1 MAKSTTTLPIPIGT
15 ATGRSDHSTNTG
27 QPQQTTTLRM
37 CRADPD
43 PPGADG
49 LLCRAVVLAF
59 CARTTHGHRI
69 GNDGREAHSVTFA
82 WKADMNQGFE
92 GNTFLLVIRTT
103 MSIAQRFGTAA
114 FVVVVAG
121 LGLGSSAEA
130 HSEHEH
136 EHEDHHHVHRVY
148 APVQRRVV
156 VAPSRGIV
164 RIRPSQQSNS
174 VSVRLGFNL

>member
-1 MAKSTTTLPIPIGT
+1 
-15 ATGRSDHSTNTG
+15 
-27 QPQQTTTLRM
+27 M

-43 PPGADG
+43 PPRSNG
-49 LLCRAVVLAF
+49 LLCRAVGLAL
-59 CARTTHGHRI
+59 CARTTHGFRI
-69 GNDGREAHSVTFA
+69 GNHGRVAHSVTFA

-92 GNTFLLVIRTT
+92 RNTFLLVIRST

-121 LGLGSSAEA
+121 RDLGSSAEA
-130 HSEHEH
+130 HSEH
-136 EHEDHHHVHRVY
+136 HHRVHTVY

-164 RIRPSQQSNS
+164 RIRTSQQSKG
-174 VSVRLGFNL
+174 VTLRLGFNL